1 MPIRRTADGE
11 TTTTSYNAA
20 ALRILLR
27 AGFEEAPDLAEA
39 PGELVRAEPVSG
51 PAAPPPPR

>member
-1 MPIRRTADGE
+1 MPIRRTATGE

-27 AGFEEAPDLAEA
+27 AGFEEAPDPAET
-39 PGELVRAEPVSG
+39 RANWSG
-51 PAAPPPPR
+51 QSP

>member
-1 MPIRRTADGE
+1 MPIRHAGTGE

-27 AGFEEAPDLAEA
+27 AGFEEAPDPAEA
-39 PGELVRAEPVSG
+39 PGELARTEPVSG
-51 PAAPPPPR
+51 LATPPRSR

>member
-1 MPIRRTADGE
+1 MPIRRTATGE

-27 AGFEEAPDLAEA
+27 VGFEEAPGPAEA
-39 PGELVRAEPVSG
+39 PGELVRTEPVSG
-51 PAAPPPPR
+51 PAAPPRSR